1 MDRFHEIRN
10 QVVAASKPGPRR
22 QYGRIPNMGTDA
34 ALSKHSEFEQ
44 LRFARDVVST
54 IGRAVV
60 QAAGCLGPSF
70 CKAVAI
76 IHSCSGN
83 VIVTG
88 IGKAGLIGQKISA
101 TLASTG
107 TPSHFLHPAEAVHGD
122 LGRIR
127 RGDVA
132 IVLSWSGETE
142 EVVRLLPFFR
152 EMDVPIIAITSREES
167 RLGRAAATVIALGSV
182 GEAGH
187 LQLAPTTTTAVM
199 LAVGD
204 AIALTLSYLRGFRP
218 EDFARFHP
226 GGSLGRKLGRVEDQ
240 MRPLSQCR
248 LASERH
254 TIRQIIVETRLPGRR
269 TGAIM
274 LLDDEGR
281 LTGIF
286 TDSDLAKLLESRRES
301 VLDEPVSEYM
311 TRSPITVLLGTPLRE
326 AVALLARKK
335 ISELPVVDKD
345 NHPCGLL
352 DITDVI
358 GLFPEASSA
367 IEAEFAADDECVRH
381 PQRGNVSAQ
390 SIDRT
395 RDLPPTIIPL
405 DHAKRSGSNQTD

>member
-1 MDRFHEIRN
+1 
-10 QVVAASKPGPRR
+10 
-22 QYGRIPNMGTDA
+22 MGTDA
-34 ALSKHSEFEQ
+34 ALSKYSEFEQ
-44 LRFARDVVST
+44 LRFARNVVST

-60 QAAGCLGPSF
+60 QAASCLGPSF
-70 CKAVAI
+70 CRAI
-76 IHSCSGN
+76 ALISSCSGS

-142 EVVRLLPFFR
+142 EIVRLLPFFR
-152 EMDVPIIAITSREES
+152 EMDVPMIAITSRAES
-167 RLGRAAATVIALGSV
+167 RLGRAAAAVIALGSMC
-182 GEAGH
+182 EAGH
-187 LQLAPTTTTAVM
+187 LQLAPTTTTAAM

-301 VLDEPVSEYM
+301 VLDEPVSEHM
-311 TRSPITVLLGTPLRE
+311 TRSPITVPLGTPLRE
-326 AVALLARKK
+326 AVALLAQKK
-335 ISELPVVDKD
+335 ISELPVVDD
-345 NHPCGLL
+345 DHRPCGLL

-358 GLFPEASSA
+358 GLFPEASAA
-367 IEAEFAADDECVRH
+367 IDAEFVWHDESAEHAPQSNSSTESSDSTQDD
-381 PQRGNVSAQ
+381 
-390 SIDRT
+390 
-395 RDLPPTIIPL
+395 PPTIIRL
-405 DHAKRSGSNQTD
+405 DRSKRRRANQTD